1 MPTADYSEILEKV
14 KTLLGRMVKSPACIE
29 EQTELVNDL
38 GLDSLLVME
47 IVQELE
53 DTFDI
58 SFPLNEL
65 SRIRTLQDLA
75 LQIQQ
80 VMEVS
85 SHGSF

>member
-1 MPTADYSEILEKV
+1 MSTADYAEILEKV
-14 KTLLGRMVKSPACIE
+14 KTLLGRIVKSPVYIE
-29 EQTELVNDL
+29 EKTELVNDL
-38 GLDSLLVME
+38 DLDSLLVME

-65 SRIRTLQDLA
+65 SRIRTLQDLV

-85 SHGSF
+85 GHGNL